1 MILTRDEL
9 CMIQQTLL
17 LRESLVVNISPQD
30 TRSDVQELDKMVV
43 EIRKLR
49 RKIISEIKAG
59 DTVGWENEL

>member
-1 MILTRDEL
+1 MSLTRDEL